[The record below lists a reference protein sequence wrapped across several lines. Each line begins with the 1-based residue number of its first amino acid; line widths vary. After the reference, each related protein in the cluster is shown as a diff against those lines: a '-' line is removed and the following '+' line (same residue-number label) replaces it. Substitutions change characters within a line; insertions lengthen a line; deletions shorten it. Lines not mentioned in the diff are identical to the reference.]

1 MLSDK
6 SRYSSIRKPT
16 ISVFGLSHELARAL
30 EPVKQSL
37 EIITGS
43 RAGMSELKGLSPDAD
58 TRAIVKKI
66 NEICERLNASGK
78 C

>member
-1 MLSDK
+1 MPIEMK
-6 SRYSSIRKPT
+6 RQTAIRKPT
-16 ISVFGLSHELARAL
+16 ISIFGLSSEMARFM

-43 RAGMSELKGLSPDAD
+43 RAGLSELKGLSKSASLEDV
-58 TRAIVKKI
+58 VKKV
-66 NEICERLNASGK
+66 NEICARLNASGK